1 MLAAD
6 AATASSGWDT
16 AAVTSVVV
24 GALALIGVFATNLVA
39 LVTGRGTTRQAA
51 ENSRRER
58 WWERAQWAMERA
70 YDGDPL
76 TRAVGLTVLESLG
89 DSDLADA
96 AEQAML
102 ARVAIAVLTGGA
114 P

>member
-1 MLAAD
+1 
-6 AATASSGWDT
+6 
-16 AAVTSVVV
+16 
-24 GALALIGVFATNLVA
+24 
-39 LVTGRGTTRQAA
+39 
-51 ENSRRER
+51 
-58 WWERAQWAMERA
+58 MERA